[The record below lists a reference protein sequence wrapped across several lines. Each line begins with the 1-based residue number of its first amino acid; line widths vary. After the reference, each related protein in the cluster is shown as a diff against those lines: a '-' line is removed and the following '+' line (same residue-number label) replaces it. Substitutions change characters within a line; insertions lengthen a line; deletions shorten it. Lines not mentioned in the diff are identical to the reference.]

1 AQRATSDAD
10 QQQVAEHIRRAAE
23 AQLPTAVYLLAL
35 LTERGEG
42 IPRDPVRAA
51 QLYQEAAEKGHRSAQ
66 VRWGLELVKG
76 ENTQQDRIAG
86 ESWLRRAALA
96 GDPDGA
102 FWVGDLYAQSG
113 PLPPNYPEAAN
124 WYRRAAEAGHKG
136 AARALGT
143 LYLTGAGVAQDNEE
157 GARWLRKAAEAGDQ
171 ASQVDL
177 ANFAL
182 KGGGNADDAP
192 RLRGW
197 FETAAQLGDLTAAF
211 NLGIC
216 FVKGMGV
223 ERNEKEAATWLRR
236 AAEGVAE
243 AQYLYGRML
252 SEGKGV

>member
-1 AQRATSDAD
+1 AGSPRGQALLAFILSYGPGSLRDLEEARQWYARSAAAGCPEGNLGYALSLAQRATSDTD

-42 IPRDPVRAA
+42 IPRDPVRAV

-86 ESWLRRAALA
+86 ESWLRRSALA

-124 WYRRAAEAGHKG
+124 WYRR
-136 AARALGT
+136 
-143 LYLTGAGVAQDNEE
+143 
-157 GARWLRKAAEAGDQ
+157 
-171 ASQVDL
+171 
-177 ANFAL
+177 
-182 KGGGNADDAP
+182 
-192 RLRGW
+192 
-197 FETAAQLGDLTAAF
+197 
-211 NLGIC
+211 
-216 FVKGMGV
+216 
-223 ERNEKEAATWLRR
+223 
-236 AAEGVAE
+236 
-243 AQYLYGRML
+243 
-252 SEGKGV
+252 